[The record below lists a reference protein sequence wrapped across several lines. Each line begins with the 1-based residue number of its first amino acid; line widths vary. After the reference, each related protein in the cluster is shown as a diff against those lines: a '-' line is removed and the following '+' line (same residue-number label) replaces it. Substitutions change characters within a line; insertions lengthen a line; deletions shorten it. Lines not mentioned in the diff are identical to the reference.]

1 MLTGRQPSDDLLYAK
16 EAVLENGS
24 FAVCEDSLLMWMVR
38 RKLPR
43 GNEEEWMMEVRRIV
57 ATSPFLDS
65 LLSSFSFYVEC
76 CLDYMTEQVREQFP
90 EEMNE
95 LFPSSRSL

>member
-1 MLTGRQPSDDLLYAK
+1 MMGRQPSDDLLHAK
-16 EAVLENGS
+16 EAILKHGS
-24 FAVCEDSLLMWMVR
+24 FPVCEDSLVMRMVR
-38 RKLPR
+38 RKLPQ
-43 GNEEEWMMEVRRIV
+43 GDEEEWMTEVRRTV

-90 EEMNE
+90 EEVKE
-95 LFPSSRSL
+95 LFPSLRSL